1 MSSNVWQYSR
11 WMWIVSRSLS
21 FNPPTNSERTAVNT
35 FLKSI
40 WDADAETGTRPWLK
54 ALYQKKAVSPSDGYK
69 GDVDV
74 EPDQVD
80 SRILQ
85 GVARDL
91 KKVPLTDAE
100 ATACDAVFTAT
111 GNRRLGDKGN
121 IGGAIIS

>member
-1 MSSNVWQYSR
+1 
-11 WMWIVSRSLS
+11 MWIVARSLS
-21 FNPPTNSERTAVNT
+21 FNPPTISERAAVNT

-40 WDADAETGTRPWLK
+40 WNVDAETGTRPWLK
-54 ALYQKKAVSPSDGYK
+54 ALYQKKARAQTDQYR

-74 EPDQVD
+74 EQDYVD

-91 KKVPLTDAE
+91 KKIPLTDAE
-100 ATACDAVFTAT
+100 ATSCDTVFTAT

-121 IGGAIIS
+121 IGGAIIG